1 MYCSYTTNKHFGSY
15 DEKEIGIEK
24 TLEEAVAHY
33 AKLTKESG
41 LDGVVCS
48 TLEVPKLREVCGN
61 EFVTVTPGIRL
72 ASDDVNDQVRSN
84 TETCE
89 ELGSSYIVV
98 GRSITKAENPLEA
111 YKTVKQQWEGVT
123 V

>member
-1 MYCSYTTNKHFGSY
+1 MYCSYTTNQHFGSY
-15 DEKEIGIEK
+15 DEKRDGIEK

-72 ASDDVNDQVRSN
+72 ASDDVNDQVRVATPKRARNLAQAIS
-84 TETCE
+84 
-89 ELGSSYIVV
+89 
-98 GRSITKAENPLEA
+98 
-111 YKTVKQQWEGVT
+111 
-123 V
+123 

>member
-1 MYCSYTTNKHFGSY
+1 MLLGKQHDETTIEGLEEGKQEGKERPICIAVTQLTSTS
-15 DEKEIGIEK
+15 EAMMKKEIGIEK

-72 ASDDVNDQVRSN
+72 ASDDVNDQVRVATPKRARNLAQAIS
-84 TETCE
+84 
-89 ELGSSYIVV
+89 
-98 GRSITKAENPLEA
+98 
-111 YKTVKQQWEGVT
+111 
-123 V
+123 

>member
-1 MYCSYTTNKHFGSY
+1 MMK
-15 DEKEIGIEK
+15 KEIGIEK

-48 TLEVPKLREVCGN
+48 TLEVPKLREVCGS

-72 ASDDVNDQVRSN
+72 ASDDVNDQVRVA
-84 TETCE
+84 TPKRAR